1 MRNWLMNKKNWKPFL
16 TGLATGGSIGFVSS
30 FFKSEHLLMRALLSA
45 YIAAVLASFIEYL
58 IKVPKT
64 SE

>member
-1 MRNWLMNKKNWKPFL
+1 MRNWLMNKKNWKSLL
-16 TGLATGGSIGFVSS
+16 TGLAIGGAIAFVSI
-30 FFKSEHLLMRALLSA
+30 FFKGEHLLMRALLSG
-45 YIAAVLASFIEYL
+45 YIAAVLAGFIEYV